1 MKNLSPP
8 TWITE
13 FLVKQV
19 AQCIR
24 CLWRSRCPFTVTTTI
39 RRRAWRPSLA
49 HGPHAQKQLKLLLSV
64 LPEKSENNISK
75 SCASFENQ
83 QRSVLLSVA
92 SCLRKFWF
100 NTPRK
105 SVGNKHMQKNNHLA
119 QSRLISILFL
129 LENHFKKSHFAIV
142 LAKNQFEFFGGK
154 IQIFLKDFKYHFW
167 RKNSNETKFKDWK

>member
-75 SCASFENQ
+75 SCAFENQ

-92 SCLRKFWF
+92 CLLAQILIQNAEKKCGKQ
-100 NTPRK
+100 TYAK
-105 SVGNKHMQKNNHLA
+105 KNNHLA
-119 QSRLISILFL
+119 RSRFISILFL

-154 IQIFLKDFKYHFW
+154 IQIF
-167 RKNSNETKFKDWK
+167 